1 MSYLQAIYEVKCKGN
16 RRGNRIAKK
25 KKRKYSLLSPFSAQN
40 MGLSAFTTSTPSL
53 QKLYF

>member
-1 MSYLQAIYEVKCKGN
+1 MRQNVKAIGEGIELQ
-16 RRGNRIAKK
+16 KK